1 MVPAIDFQ
9 RIQQRL
15 LDQVPHP
22 TALAAAINEIL
33 DCQRHQSCL
42 IAVLDRFPANHP
54 HEDAL
59 FEHAIERAE
68 LWLEF
73 LEVRMTIR

>member
-1 MVPAIDFQ
+1 MIPTIDFQ

-15 LDQVPHP
+15 QDRVPYP

-33 DCQRHQSCL
+33 DCQRYQCYL
-42 IAVLDRFPANHP
+42 IAVLNRFPANHP
-54 HEDAL
+54 HEDAV

-68 LWLEF
+68 LWIEF
-73 LEVRMTIR
+73 IEVKLPIR